1 MPFPPDLG
9 ADPDSANPAFIATF
23 EAYLAAGSSV
33 QDLPAA
39 VVAFPGLAG
48 EADLLAAGTRSAGAE
63 FPSTAGAFLAGF
75 LGFVGLA
82 ESALPNPPIPDYGPI
97 GTPTIGAAGNPFP
110 PSLGIDPDAGN
121 SRFVATFQ
129 GHLASGGEY
138 WSFAPRLGGAFDV
151 PNPLAGTLG
160 LNQHG
165 DPGPSY
171 AQLDGQFDVFS
182 GQPQP
187 PFATT
192 RLPRLAFG
200 PFLNLSGLTYQVE
213 VAAFAKF
220 GLTRIQYRI
229 HANGQPTPPYNVIE
243 LVGQNGYATNL
254 ILTLGSAA
262 ADLHA
267 DAILTDVFGNVAT
280 QSVVL
285 PGIPDTRAPS
295 AAPFLFIAQLPD
307 GTWLFV
313 WGESAD
319 DFVVDHY
326 RIDQVDTA
334 GIPTGTFAASIRQN
348 YLTTAGQD
356 IAGNRYRV
364 TAFDPAGNASIASPI
379 ATALGSETAGPQIRN
394 ALARQLPG
402 TGTIHVAWEV
412 DPPGTPCIAV
422 VVDAQEQPLGSP
434 IGSSNGHATL
444 TLFDAARAGIFRV
457 RVSAS

>member
-9 ADPDSANPAFIATF
+9 ADPDSANSAFLATF
-23 EAYLAAGSSV
+23 EAYLAA
-33 QDLPAA
+33 QAPLRELAA
-39 VVAFPGLAG
+39 VVVSFPGITG
-48 EADLLAAGTRSAGAE
+48 DADLLAAGARSAGAE
-63 FPSTAGAFLAGF
+63 FPSSASVFLGGF
-75 LGFVGLA
+75 LGFVGGA
-82 ESALPNPPIPDYGPI
+82 ESALPNPPLPDYGPI

-110 PSLGIDPDAGN
+110 PMLGTDPDSGN

-129 GHLASGGEY
+129 GYLASGSES
-138 WSFAPRLGGAFDV
+138 WSFPARLDGAFDV
-151 PNPLAGTLG
+151 PDPLAGTLG

-171 AQLDGQFDVFS
+171 AQLDGQFDVFA

-229 HANGQPTPPYNVIE
+229 YSNDQPTPPYNVIE
-243 LVGQNGYATNL
+243 LVGQNGFATNL

-280 QSVVL
+280 QTVVL
-285 PGIPDTRAPS
+285 PGVPDTQAPS
-295 AAPFLFIAQLPD
+295 APPFLFIAQLPD

-313 WGESAD
+313 WGESTD

-326 RIDQVDTA
+326 RIDRVDTA
-334 GIPTGTFAASIRQN
+334 GNQTGTFAAGIRQN
-348 YLTTAGQD
+348 YLTAAGQD
-356 IAGNRYRV
+356 IAGNRYRI

-379 ATALGSETAGPQIRN
+379 ATALGSEIAGPQIRN
-394 ALARQLPG
+394 VLARQLPG

-412 DPPGTPCIAV
+412 DPPSTPCIAV
-422 VVDAQEQPLGSP
+422 VVDAREQPLSSP

-444 TLFDAARAGIFRV
+444 TLFDATRPGIFRV
-457 RVSAS
+457 RVSAA